1 MQSNQLIKFV
11 YKLKKLVT
19 FIDNAY
25 DINNGGCCYL
35 SYIIAKQLEKYNIP
49 YLVGITNYGDFDISE
64 IKSNINKRSRNG
76 VFSFD
81 DYGCNHI
88 SIKIDHL
95 DVNAIEDDTSDVEY
109 INLTSKDL
117 HWLYNKGLKN
127 SDWNTTYNTD
137 NNQIISKFINVL
149 FQTV

>member
-11 YKLKKLVT
+11 YKLKNLVT
-19 FIDNAY
+19 FIDNTY
-25 DINNGGCCYL
+25 NINEGGCCYL

-49 YLVGITNYGDFDISE
+49 YLVGITSYGDYDISE

-76 VFSFD
+76 VFDFD

-88 SIKIDHL
+88 SIKIGYL
-95 DVNAIEDDTSDVEY
+95 DVNVIEDDTSDVEY

>member
-19 FIDNAY
+19 FIDNTY
-25 DINNGGCCYL
+25 SINEGGCCYL
-35 SYIIAKQLEKYNIP
+35 SYIVAKQLEKHNIP
-49 YLVGITNYGDFDISE
+49 YLVGITSYGDFDISE

-88 SIKIDHL
+88 SIKIGHL
-95 DVNAIEDDTSDVEY
+95 DVNVIEDINDVEY

-117 HWLYNKGLKN
+117 YWLYNKGIKN
-127 SDWNTTYNTD
+127 GDWNTTYNTD

>member
-19 FIDNAY
+19 FIDNTY
-25 DINNGGCCYL
+25 NINEGGCCYL
-35 SYIIAKQLEKYNIP
+35 SYIVAKQLEKHNIP
-49 YLVGITNYGDFDISE
+49 YLVGITSYGDFDISE
-64 IKSNINKRSRNG
+64 IKSNINRRSRNG

-88 SIKIDHL
+88 SIKIGHL
-95 DVNAIEDDTSDVEY
+95 DVNVIEDNTSDVEY

-117 HWLYNKGLKN
+117 YWLYNKGLKN

>member
-19 FIDNAY
+19 FIDDAY

-35 SYIIAKQLEKYNIP
+35 SYLLAKQLEKHNIP
-49 YLVGITNYGDFDISE
+49 FLVGISWETDCSIDE
-64 IKSNINKRSRNG
+64 IKNNISNRSKDG
-76 VFSFD
+76 VFSDD
-81 DYGCNHI
+81 DYGCYHI
-88 SIKIDHL
+88 SIQ
-95 DVNAIEDDTSDVEY
+95 IERVDINSLYCSDTEY
-109 INLTSKDL
+109 ISLASKDL

>member
-11 YKLKKLVT
+11 YKLKNLVT
-19 FIDNAY
+19 FIDNTY
-25 DINNGGCCYL
+25 NINEGGCCYL
-35 SYIIAKQLEKYNIP
+35 SYIIAKQLEKHNIP
-49 YLVGITNYGDFDISE
+49 YLVGITSYGDFDISE
-64 IKSNINKRSRNG
+64 IKSNINRRSRNG
-76 VFSFD
+76 VFNFG
-81 DYGCNHI
+81 DYGCYHI
-88 SIKIDHL
+88 SIKIGHL
-95 DVNAIEDDTSDVEY
+95 DVNVIEDNTSDVEY

>member
-11 YKLKKLVT
+11 YKLKNLVT
-19 FIDNAY
+19 FIDNTY
-25 DINNGGCCYL
+25 NINEGGCCYL
-35 SYIIAKQLEKYNIP
+35 SYIIAKQLEKHNIP

-64 IKSNINKRSRNG
+64 IKSNINRRSRNG

-88 SIKIDHL
+88 SIKIGHL
-95 DVNAIEDDTSDVEY
+95 DVNVIEDNTSDVEY

-117 HWLYNKGLKN
+117 HWLYNKGIKN
-127 SDWNTTYNTD
+127 GDWNTTYNTD

>member
-19 FIDNAY
+19 FIDNTY
-25 DINNGGCCYL
+25 NINNGGCCYL
-35 SYIIAKQLEKYNIP
+35 SYIIAKQLEKHNIP
-49 YLVGITNYGDFDISE
+49 YLVGITSYGDFDISE

-76 VFSFD
+76 VFNFD
-81 DYGCNHI
+81 DYGCYHI
-88 SIKIDHL
+88 SIKIGHL
-95 DVNAIEDDTSDVEY
+95 DVNVIEDNTSDVEY

-117 HWLYNKGLKN
+117 HWLYNKGLEN

>member
-19 FIDNAY
+19 FIDNTY
-25 DINNGGCCYL
+25 NINEGGCCYL
-35 SYIIAKQLEKYNIP
+35 SYIIAKQLEKHNIP
-49 YLVGITNYGDFDISE
+49 YLVGITSYGDFDISE

-88 SIKIDHL
+88 SIKIGHL
-95 DVNAIEDDTSDVEY
+95 DVNVIEDNTSDVEY

-117 HWLYNKGLKN
+117 YWLYNKGLKN

>member
-11 YKLKKLVT
+11 CKLKKLIT
-19 FIDNAY
+19 FIDNTY
-25 DINNGGCCYL
+25 NINNGGCCYL
-35 SYIIAKQLEKYNIP
+35 SYIVAKQLEKHNIP
-49 YLVGITNYGDFDISE
+49 YLVGITSYGDFDISE
-64 IKSNINKRSRNG
+64 IKSNINRRSRNG

-88 SIKIDHL
+88 SIKIGHL
-95 DVNAIEDDTSDVEY
+95 DVNAIEDIHDVEY

>member
-11 YKLKKLVT
+11 YKLKKLIT

-35 SYIIAKQLEKYNIP
+35 SYIVAKQLEKHNIP
-49 YLVGITNYGDFDISE
+49 YLVGITSYGDFDISE
-64 IKSNINKRSRNG
+64 IKSNINKRSRKG
-76 VFSFD
+76 VFNFD
-81 DYGCNHI
+81 DYGCYHV
-88 SIKIDHL
+88 SIKIGRL
-95 DVNAIEDDTSDVEY
+95 DVNVIEDTSNVEY

-117 HWLYNKGLKN
+117 YWLYNKGLKN
-127 SDWNTTYNTD
+127 SDWNPTYNID

>member
-11 YKLKKLVT
+11 CKLKKLIT
-19 FIDNAY
+19 FINNAY

-35 SYIIAKQLEKYNIP
+35 SYIVAKQLEKHNIP
-49 YLVGITNYGDFDISE
+49 YLVGITSYGDFDISE
-64 IKSNINKRSRNG
+64 IKSNINRRSRNG
-76 VFSFD
+76 VFNFD
-81 DYGCNHI
+81 DYACYHI
-88 SIKIDHL
+88 SIKIGHL
-95 DVNAIEDDTSDVEY
+95 DVNVIEDTYDTKY

-117 HWLYNKGLKN
+117 YWLYNKGLKN
-127 SDWNTTYNTD
+127 SDWNPTYNTN

>member
-11 YKLKKLVT
+11 YKLKKLIT
-19 FIDNAY
+19 FIDNTY
-25 DINNGGCCYL
+25 NINEGGCCYL
-35 SYIIAKQLEKYNIP
+35 TYIIAKQLEKHNIP
-49 YLVGITNYGDFDISE
+49 YLVGITSYGDFDISE

-88 SIKIDHL
+88 SIKIGHL
-95 DVNAIEDDTSDVEY
+95 DVNVIEDIHNVEY

>member
-11 YKLKKLVT
+11 YKLKNLVT
-19 FIDNAY
+19 FIDNTY
-25 DINNGGCCYL
+25 NINEGGCCYL
-35 SYIIAKQLEKYNIP
+35 SYIIAKQLEKHNIL
-49 YLVGITNYGDFDISE
+49 YLVGITSYGDFDISE
-64 IKSNINKRSRNG
+64 IKSNINRRSRNG

-88 SIKIDHL
+88 SIKIGHL
-95 DVNAIEDDTSDVEY
+95 DVNVIEDGTSDVEY

>member
-11 YKLKKLVT
+11 YKLKKLIT
-19 FIDNAY
+19 FIDNTY

-35 SYIIAKQLEKYNIP
+35 LYIVAKQLEKHNIP
-49 YLVGITNYGDFDISE
+49 YLVGITSYGDFDISE

-88 SIKIDHL
+88 SIKIGHL
-95 DVNAIEDDTSDVEY
+95 DVNVIEDTNDVEY

>member
-11 YKLKKLVT
+11 CKLKKLIT

-25 DINNGGCCYL
+25 DINYGGCCYL
-35 SYIIAKQLEKYNIP
+35 SYIVAKQLEKHNIP
-49 YLVGITNYGDFDISE
+49 YLVGITSYGDFDISE
-64 IKSNINKRSRNG
+64 IKSNINRRSRNG
-76 VFSFD
+76 VFNFD
-81 DYGCNHI
+81 DYACYHI
-88 SIKIDHL
+88 SIKIGHL
-95 DVNAIEDDTSDVEY
+95 DVNVIEDTYDVEY

-117 HWLYNKGLKN
+117 YWLYNKGLKN
-127 SDWNTTYNTD
+127 GDWNPTYNTN

>member
-1 MQSNQLIKFV
+1 MQSNQLTKFV
-11 YKLKKLVT
+11 YKLKKLIT

-25 DINNGGCCYL
+25 DINSGGCCYL
-35 SYIIAKQLEKYNIP
+35 SYIIAKQLEKHNIP
-49 YLVGITNYGDFDISE
+49 YLVGITNYGGFDISE
-64 IKSNINKRSRNG
+64 IKSNINRRSRNG

-88 SIKIDHL
+88 SIKIGHL
-95 DVNAIEDDTSDVEY
+95 DVNVIEDTYDAEY

-137 NNQIISKFINVL
+137 NNQIISKFINIL

>member
-1 MQSNQLIKFV
+1 MQSRK
-11 YKLKKLVT
+11 
-19 FIDNAY
+19 A
-25 DINNGGCCYL
+25 
-35 SYIIAKQLEKYNIP
+35 
-49 YLVGITNYGDFDISE
+49 ITNQARCR
-64 IKSNINKRSRNG
+64 NKDQHDTDRCD
-76 VFSFD
+76 VFD

-88 SIKIDHL
+88 SIKIGHL
-95 DVNAIEDDTSDVEY
+95 DVNVIEDNTFDVEY